1 MSISP
6 ESGKIKSCSSFRNGF
21 MTQAA
26 WLSLVR
32 QQRAIAV
39 IRVTQ
44 LEIGIEMAKAV
55 AAGGMRL
62 IEVTWNSGDPAKLI
76 HQLQSQLPH
85 CSIGAGTLLTVAE
98 LQAAIDAGAE
108 FLFSPH
114 INLAMIQQAVQQQV
128 PVIPGALSPTEI
140 LTAWQ
145 AGATCVKVFPI
156 EAVGSAA
163 YIRHLQ
169 GPLGQIPL
177 IPTGGVTIE
186 NASSLIQAGA
196 VAVGLAGQLFP
207 KQAIEQGRWE
217 LIRDRAAQLMQQVA
231 VL

>member
-1 MSISP
+1 
-6 ESGKIKSCSSFRNGF
+6 

-32 QQRAIAV
+32 QQKAIAV
-39 IRVTQ
+39 IRATQ

-62 IEVTWNSGDPAKLI
+62 IEVTWNSGDPTKLL
-76 HQLQSQLPH
+76 HQLHCQLPH
-85 CSIGAGTLLTVAE
+85 CSIGAGTLLTEAD

-114 INLAMIQQAVQQQV
+114 TNVTMIEMAVQQQI
-128 PVIPGALSPTEI
+128 PMIPGALSPSEI

-156 EAVGSAA
+156 DSVGNAA

-177 IPTGGVTIE
+177 IPTGGVTLD

-207 KQAIEQGRWE
+207 KQAIETGHWDMV
-217 LIRDRAAQLMQQVA
+217 RDRAAGLMQQLA
-231 VL
+231 TL